1 MESLLQWWWKDTL
14 HVHTAAATADGVHAA
29 MVVERHPARPHTAAA
44 TAEAEQSQHF
54 LYVLTVGGGNT
65 PWMSIL
71 LVVEG
76 HPAREYCYW

>member
-1 MESLLQWWWKDTL
+1 
-14 HVHTAAATADGVHAA
+14 

-44 TAEAEQSQHF
+44 TAEAEQPQHF